1 MKSIKR
7 VVVSGGGTG
16 GHIYPAI
23 SIYQAI
29 KEQNPDVEVL
39 YIGTEKGLE
48 SEIVPKAGIPF
59 RSVEIQGLKRSL
71 SVDNLRSLYL
81 MATSSI
87 KAGRI
92 VREFKPDVVIGT
104 GGYVCAPVLWGA
116 SLAKIP
122 TFIHEQN
129 SVAGLTNKFLA
140 GFVDKIGICFEDVRK
155 DFGGNASKCVYT
167 GNPRAQEILEVPADA
182 KILREQFNLDPEK
195 PTVLVFGGS
204 RGAPAINKA
213 AVEAVES
220 LVESN
225 YQVIIATGSIHYDEI
240 VEGIGRDLNEE
251 TDNVRIVPYIDNM
264 PQVFQAIDLVVSRSG
279 ATTLTEL
286 TALGLPSILIPS
298 PYVTNNHQEANARS
312 LVDNEAAIM
321 IRESE
326 LTGGLLFR
334 MINDLVGN
342 PSRLQVMSEKARE
355 LSTPNAKDD
364 IMKVIESIL
373 K

>member
-1 MKSIKR
+1 MSETYKK
-7 VVVSGGGTG
+7 VYFVTGGGTG

-129 SVAGLTNKFLA
+129 SVAGMTNKFLA
-140 GFVDKIGICFEDVRK
+140 PFMAKIAICFEDVAK
-155 DFGGNASKCVYT
+155 DFKRYANKVVFT
-167 GNPRAQEILEVPADA
+167 GNPRAQEVASITDKADLTAYGLE
-182 KILREQFNLDPEK
+182 NGK
-195 PTVLVFGGS
+195 PTVLIFGGS
-204 RGAPAINKA
+204 RGALRINETVKEAI
-213 AVEAVES
+213 
-220 LVESN
+220 
-225 YQVIIATGSIHYDEI
+225 GC
-240 VEGIGRDLNEE
+240 G
-251 TDNVRIVPYIDNM
+251 
-264 PQVFQAIDLVVSRSG
+264 
-279 ATTLTEL
+279 
-286 TALGLPSILIPS
+286 ALG
-298 PYVTNNHQEANARS
+298 
-312 LVDNEAAIM
+312 
-321 IRESE
+321 
-326 LTGGLLFR
+326 
-334 MINDLVGN
+334 
-342 PSRLQVMSEKARE
+342 
-355 LSTPNAKDD
+355 
-364 IMKVIESIL
+364 
-373 K
+373 